1 MSCTYCFYHMPTSMS
16 VAHFLSSTT
25 FILRLQ
31 VSVSMVSNHSQ
42 EPGNEA
48 RPLLDFTQQGFIQDC
63 FVGRGNL
70 DV

>member
-1 MSCTYCFYHMPTSMS
+1 MHVLLLSHAYVSYS
-16 VAHFLSSTT
+16 FLSSTT

-31 VSVSMVSNHSQ
+31 VSVSMVSNHLQ

-48 RPLLDFTQQGFIQDC
+48 RTLLDFTQQDFIQDC
-63 FVGRGNL
+63 FVGRGNV